1 MNSHLLPQNII
12 VSDGQAPDRFIRSEA
27 KYLRPRADDG
37 KRREAITFSDF
48 DIRSDEDIAFEN
60 TILADSDVRAYD
72 AIRPYDNAIS
82 QLCGFINYCTG
93 MYLGHAATFSSV
105 KILSISIIHYG

>member
-1 MNSHLLPQNII
+1 MNTNHKKIFISYLRPALFVHTRMNSHLLPQNII
-12 VSDGQAPDRFIRSEA
+12 VSDGQAPDRLIRSEA
-27 KYLRPRADDG
+27 KYLRPRSDNG

-82 QLCGFINYCTG
+82 
-93 MYLGHAATFSSV
+93 
-105 KILSISIIHYG
+105 